1 MRRHAAVTGV
11 GMTATT
17 SPNRQTRSKIELC
30 QEALERALQMAGRRR
45 EDVDAVV
52 YGNIDGFEAINLS
65 AKTVV
70 PHLGLRPGVQVFMVH
85 TGGTTGGNIL
95 NLAASLVRSGS
106 ANLAI
111 CIGPNTFDGA
121 IDMQAVV
128 NTASPVGMEEK
139 LGMGAVHMGAFFLA
153 AYQDRYNI
161 PDEVFE
167 LVANKHREHA
177 AHNPFAHVRKPMD
190 PSIAGGEVSTPLR
203 FGMVCP
209 VSSGATVVVV
219 GDEVNAPKNRPVA
232 RIAAY
237 GAVSDGYLGGSKG
250 DYSSFEPLAILAER
264 IYRDAGIM
272 NPREELDVIELFS
285 PYAPM
290 ELVLLEDLQICGR
303 GEAPALLKSGATRLG
318 GELPVNVSGG
328 VHSTNPGVAAQI
340 GPVAY
345 VALQLMGEAP
355 GGQQVKN
362 ARLGLAHS
370 TGGAY
375 FQFHTLTVLEAR

>member
-1 MRRHAAVTGV
+1 MSRHAAIVGV
-11 GMTATT
+11 GMTTTT

-30 QEALERALQMAGRRR
+30 QEALERALKQAGRRR
-45 EDVDAVV
+45 ADVDAVV
-52 YGNIDGFEAINLS
+52 FGNIDGFEAINTS

-70 PHLGLRPGVQVFMVH
+70 PYLGLRPGIQVYIVH
-85 TGGTTGGNIL
+85 TGGTTGGNIA
-95 NLAASLVRSGS
+95 NLAASLVRSGC
-106 ANLAI
+106 ANLAV

-121 IDMQAVV
+121 IDLQAVV
-128 NTASPVGMEEK
+128 NTASPVGMEEE

-153 AYQDRYNI
+153 AYQDRYDV
-161 PDEVFE
+161 PDEVFDE
-167 LVANKHREHA
+167 VAKKHREQA
-177 AHNPFAHVRKPMD
+177 ASNPYAHVRQPMD
-190 PSIAGGEVSTPLR
+190 PSIAGGQVSTPLR

-209 VSSGATVVVV
+209 VSSGATAVLV
-219 GDEVNAPKNRPVA
+219 GAEADIPAGRPVV
-232 RIAAY
+232 RVAAY
-237 GAVSDGYLGGSKG
+237 GAASDGYLGGSKG
-250 DYSSFEPLAILAER
+250 DYSSFEPLAILADR
-264 IYRDAGIM
+264 VYRDAGIM
-272 NPREELDVIELFS
+272 SPRDELDVIELFS

-303 GEAPALLKSGATRLG
+303 GEAPALLKSGATRFG
-318 GELPVNVSGG
+318 GDLPVNVSGG

-345 VALQLMGEAP
+345 VALQLMGEAA
-355 GGQQVKN
+355 GGRQVEN